1 MKTAIYPGSFD
12 PITLGHINIIKR
24 AAQAFDKVIVC
35 VMVNSKKNGGLFT
48 PEERIALMRKSM
60 NVENVEFDVS
70 YDLVA
75 EYAKAKG
82 SRVLVK
88 GLRVVS
94 DFEQEVQMAVI
105 NRKLNPNLET
115 MFLASSDKYT
125 YLSSTVVKEMARY
138 GADLGEFVPRE
149 IVDDVDRKMRQAQ
162 EKEND

>member
-1 MKTAIYPGSFD
+1 MMKKAIYPGSFD
-12 PITLGHINIIKR
+12 PVTLGHLNIIKR
-24 AAQAFDKVIVC
+24 ASACFDKLIVC

-60 NVENVEFDVS
+60 DVENVEFDVS

-94 DFEQEVQMAVI
+94 DFEQEVQMAMI
-105 NRKLNPNLET
+105 NSKVNPELDT
-115 MFLASSDKYT
+115 VFFPSD
-125 YLSSTVVKEMARY
+125 
-138 GADLGEFVPRE
+138 GGEGTGPVPRKPGR
-149 IVDDVDRKMRQAQ
+149 VPPQGDH
-162 EKEND
+162 

>member
-12 PITLGHINIIKR
+12 PVTLGHLNIIKR
-24 AAQAFDKVIVC
+24 AAQCFDRVIVC
-35 VMVNSKKNGGLFT
+35 VMVNSKKHGLFT
-48 PEERIALMRKSM
+48 PEERVELLERCTARFP
-60 NVENVEFDVS
+60 NVEVDFSDE
-70 YDLVA
+70 LLA
-75 EYAKAKG
+75 AYAKRNRA
-82 SRVLVK
+82 RVLVK
-88 GLRVVS
+88 GLRAVS

-105 NRKLNPNLET
+105 NRKLNPRLET